1 MSSHTERMLK
11 EQGQNVKV
19 IVSGDGEHMYV
30 DCIPR
35 SAGKLSSL
43 VHVQKKYRIP
53 LDRTVACGDSGE
65 SLFQE

>member
-1 MSSHTERMLK
+1 M
-11 EQGQNVKV
+11 
-19 IVSGDGEHMYV
+19 SGDGDHMYV

-53 LDRTVACGDSGE
+53 LERTIACGDSGE
-65 SLFQE
+65 SIIEVVNRAAHLLISYVPLARE